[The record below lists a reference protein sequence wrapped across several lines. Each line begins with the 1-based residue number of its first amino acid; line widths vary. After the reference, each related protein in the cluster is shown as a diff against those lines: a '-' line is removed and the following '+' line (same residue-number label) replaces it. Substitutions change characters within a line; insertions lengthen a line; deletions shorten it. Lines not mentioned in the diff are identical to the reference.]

1 MPMLLANGKG
11 LLKATK
17 RLLEN
22 VGTLEGKNPILTGFI
37 DTLKSFDE
45 VRKACFGQ
53 ILDEDYE
60 EKIQKF
66 HNDYMVLVDEFG
78 MSILV
83 KAHEVFFH
91 VVPWLKKWNI
101 PLGVVSEQTSE
112 SLHSDFDSYIE
123 RKNVQ
128 NPNSPVYAENL
139 LKVVVAYNSSHI

>member
-45 VRKACFGQ
+45 VRNACFGQ

-66 HNDYMVLVDEFG
+66 HNDYMVLVDDFG

-101 PLGVVSEQTSE
+101 PLGVVSAQTSE
-112 SLHSDFDSYIE
+112 SLHSDFDSYME
-123 RKNVQ
+123 RKKC
-128 NPNSPVYAENL
+128 PKSKFSCLCRESIESFSCL
-139 LKVVVAYNSSHI
+139 